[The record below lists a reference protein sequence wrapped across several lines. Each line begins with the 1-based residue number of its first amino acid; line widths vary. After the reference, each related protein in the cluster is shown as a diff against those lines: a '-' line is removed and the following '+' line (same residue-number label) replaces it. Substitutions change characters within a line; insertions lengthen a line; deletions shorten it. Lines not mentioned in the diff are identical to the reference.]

1 MRGCSDAASMG
12 RMMCAQPLLDSQ
24 MWPSLAIAELS
35 TTEAFAACMSCL
47 LCRGLF
53 SCAATVL
60 ERDRDAWVQR
70 RCSAGRIMC
79 AQLPL
84 DSQVWPSLAIAELST
99 TEAFAARVSCL
110 LYRGLFSCDPTAF
123 EHDTD
128 AWVQRRCP
136 AGCML
141 CAQLPLDSQM

>member
-1 MRGCSDAASMG
+1 MGAAALPNG
-12 RMMCAQPLLDSQ
+12 LHAVCTA
-24 MWPSLAIAELS
+24 AAG
-35 TTEAFAACMSCL
+35 FADVTAMP
-47 LCRGLF
+47 R
-53 SCAATVL
+53 
-60 ERDRDAWVQR
+60 
-70 RCSAGRIMC
+70 
-79 AQLPL
+79 
-84 DSQVWPSLAIAELST
+84 AELST

-110 LYRGLFSCDPTAF
+110 LCRGLFLCGPTVF